1 MRASQLSSARAVAY
15 VAGKS
20 TRINRTLFSR
30 SVSTGHKVI
39 VICLARTPAT
49 AKGLTY
55 FFLALRRIEH
65 PFPGLPG
72 RGMAQVLGVPAR
84 QLDDPV
90 AFRILPKAEDRRVAG
105 LRRGIFQ
112 SGPSV

>member
-1 MRASQLSSARAVAY
+1 
-15 VAGKS
+15 
-20 TRINRTLFSR
+20 
-30 SVSTGHKVI
+30 
-39 VICLARTPAT
+39 
-49 AKGLTY
+49 
-55 FFLALRRIEH
+55 
-65 PFPGLPG
+65 
-72 RGMAQVLGVPAR
+72 MAQVLGVPAR

>member
-1 MRASQLSSARAVAY
+1 MDVKPTPKSVGAIKKVCMRASQLSSARAVAY

-20 TRINRTLFSR
+20 TRNNRTLFSR

-65 PFPGLPG
+65 PFP
-72 RGMAQVLGVPAR
+72 
-84 QLDDPV
+84 
-90 AFRILPKAEDRRVAG
+90 
-105 LRRGIFQ
+105 
-112 SGPSV
+112 